1 MLSIYCKEIH
11 IIYYACWHEF
21 HILQISIVNFF
32 FFFYKHMYIFCLFSS
47 CIDKYQY
54 SCVHISILMTF
65 MKYAVF

>member
-32 FFFYKHMYIFCLFSS
+32 FFFTNICMYFVFLTS

-54 SCVHISILMTF
+54 SCVHTSISMTF